1 MMMGLILPYFK
12 PFTLRGF
19 FQIHKLLGS
28 LGKLRKFFSHVA
40 QNIWAFWRIPENI
53 FAE

>member
-19 FQIHKLLGS
+19 SKYIKFWAAWENLGIFFMLPKIFGHS
-28 LGKLRKFFSHVA
+28 GEFLRNVQKV
-40 QNIWAFWRIPENI
+40 
-53 FAE
+53 